1 MDYRLACRA
10 GDGGLNHS
18 LFTGT
23 TNAMS
28 LLITGS
34 IALDSVKTPLEQ
46 HQDLLGG
53 SASYA
58 SIAASFFTPVNMV
71 GIVGSDFPKKY
82 LELYRKHGVNL
93 DGLEV
98 ADGKTFR
105 WSGQYE
111 WNMNNRRTLSVAL
124 NVFEKFNPTLP
135 QQYRNAPFVFLANI
149 SPQLQMHVLSQVQKP
164 KFIVA
169 DTMDLW
175 LEIAREALM
184 ELLKKI
190 DCLILNESEARE
202 LMKETSLIKA
212 GRGILKLGP
221 KYVCIKKGEHGCLLF
236 GEDLFFSAP
245 AYPLEDI
252 HDPTGA
258 GDCFA
263 GAFTGYLAREG
274 CVNPAT
280 LRKAVIYGSVV
291 ASYNVEAFSLGRL
304 QTISLADIEERYLL
318 FKEMSHFETA

>member
-1 MDYRLACRA
+1 
-10 GDGGLNHS
+10 
-18 LFTGT
+18 
-23 TNAMS
+23 MS

-34 IALDSVKTPLEQ
+34 IALDSVKTPLEE
-46 HQDLLGG
+46 HADLLGG

-58 SIAASFFTPVNMV
+58 SLAAGFFTPVNMV
-71 GIVGSDFPKKY
+71 GIVGSDFPKHY
-82 LELYRKHGVNL
+82 LDLYKKHGVNL
-93 DGLEV
+93 DGLEI

-105 WSGQYE
+105 WSGEYE
-111 WNMNNRRTLSVAL
+111 WDLNKRRTLSVAL

-135 QQYRNAPFVFLANI
+135 AAYRQADYVFLANI
-149 SPQLQMHVLSQVQKP
+149 SPQLQMHVLSQVEKP
-164 KFIVA
+164 KFVVA

-175 LEIAREALM
+175 LEIAREPLM

-212 GRGILKLGP
+212 GRAILKLGP

-236 GEDLFFSAP
+236 SHDLFFSAP

-263 GAFTGYLAREG
+263 GAFAGYIARHK
-274 CVNPAT
+274 NTDHKT
-280 LRKAVIYGSVV
+280 LRQAVIYGSVV
-291 ASYNVEAFSLGRL
+291 ASFNVEAFSLKRL
-304 QTISLADIEERYLL
+304 ETLTFADIERRYLY
-318 FKEMSHFETA
+318 FQQMSHFEMN

>member
-1 MDYRLACRA
+1 
-10 GDGGLNHS
+10 
-18 LFTGT
+18 
-23 TNAMS
+23 MS

-34 IALDSVKTPLEQ
+34 IGLDSVKTPLEE
-46 HQDLLGG
+46 HHDLLGG

-58 SIAASFFTPVNMV
+58 AIAASFFTPVNLV
-71 GIVGSDFPKKY
+71 GIVGDDFPKPY
-82 LELYRKHGVNL
+82 LDLYRKHGINL
-93 DGLEV
+93 DGLEI
-98 ADGKTFR
+98 AAGQTFR
-105 WSGQYE
+105 WSGEYE
-111 WNMNNRRTLSVAL
+111 WNMNNRRTLSIAL

-135 QQYRNAPFVFLANI
+135 PQYRNAPFVFLANI
-149 SPQLQMHVLSQVQKP
+149 SPQLQMHVLGQVEKP
-164 KFIVA
+164 KFVVA

-175 LEIAREALM
+175 INIAKDALL

-221 KYVCIKKGEHGCLLF
+221 KFVCIKKGEHGCLLF
-236 GEDLFFSAP
+236 GPDLFFSAP

-263 GAFTGYLAREG
+263 GAFTGFLAKAG
-274 CVNPAT
+274 QVDADT
-280 LRKAVIYGSVV
+280 LRKAVVYGSVV

-304 QTISLADIEERYLL
+304 QTLTPAEIANRYQ
-318 FKEMSHFETA
+318 FFRQMSQFELGRA

>member
-1 MDYRLACRA
+1 M
-10 GDGGLNHS
+10 N
-18 LFTGT
+18 
-23 TNAMS
+23 

-46 HQDLLGG
+46 HTDMLGG

-71 GIVGSDFPKKY
+71 GIVGSDFPGQY
-82 LELYRKHGVNL
+82 LDLYKKHGVNL
-93 DGLEV
+93 DGLEI

-105 WSGQYE
+105 WSGEYE
-111 WNMNNRRTLSVAL
+111 WDLNNRRTLSVAL
-124 NVFEKFNPTLP
+124 NVFEKFNPTIP
-135 QQYRNAPFVFLANI
+135 AGYRDAQYVFLANI
-149 SPQLQMHVLSQVQKP
+149 SPQLQMHVLAQVEKP
-164 KFIVA
+164 KFVVA

-175 LEIAREALM
+175 LEIAREPLM

-212 GRGILKLGP
+212 GRRILQLGP

-236 GEDLFFSAP
+236 GKDLFFSAP

-263 GAFTGYLAREG
+263 GAFAGYLARHDK
-274 CVNPAT
+274 VDHQT
-280 LRKAVIYGSVV
+280 LRQAVIHGSVV
-291 ASYNVEAFSLGRL
+291 ASYNVEAFSLKRL
-304 QTISLADIEERYLL
+304 ETLTYSEIERRYLY
-318 FKEMSHFETA
+318 FRQMSHFEDV